1 MYQYWMELNRIHVLR
16 KCCHKQISF
25 LFVKRCQ
32 IVSFYTRSRRK
43 LRYVYRCHF
52 VCIQTC
58 KIGKM
63 YSALRHLQVFTHLAL
78 IIEEIKVCGLGFLQH
93 MVPLPWNLI
102 ITSPSFKFVDSAL
115 WYFRS
120 LFNGSNGGRFI
131 TKRLNYYYKLCFMLK
146 CPQYLLSDLKS
157 NNIFRC
163 FSEIC

>member
-1 MYQYWMELNRIHVLR
+1 MVCWNHQTLVLTTEYFFIKRPWVEYKLDRDSKIDILIAIRRLMCQYWMQLSRIHVLR

-78 IIEEIKVCGLGFLQH
+78 IIDEIKVCGLGFLQH
-93 MVPLPWNLI
+93 MV
-102 ITSPSFKFVDSAL
+102 
-115 WYFRS
+115 
-120 LFNGSNGGRFI
+120 LFHG
-131 TKRLNYYYKLCFMLK
+131 T
-146 CPQYLLSDLKS
+146 
-157 NNIFRC
+157 
-163 FSEIC
+163 